1 MLHKNLLFIAALA
14 LVSASTPDA
23 RAQSVCF
30 QSDSGGGVKIAKGA
44 VPPPK
49 GVCIP
54 LAIAEEGP
62 QSRMGAATGTMCRG
76 SSGDGTSL
84 VLQYTYTA
92 CTPPGAYF
100 ESATCSINIDAQGG
114 LQQSPA
120 DQNGSCNGVFAVLFS
135 ANTNNPTAPLTAFTD
150 TQLRVWICPQPPT
163 TISERPKGTCHAA
176 VPHMP

>member
-62 QSRMGAATGTMCRG
+62 QSRSGAATGTMCRD
-76 SSGDGTSL
+76 SNDGKTL

-100 ESATCSINIDAQGG
+100 ESATCGIKLDDQGG
-114 LQQSPA
+114 LQQSPE

-135 ANTNNPTAPLTAFTD
+135 ANTSNPTAP
-150 TQLRVWICPQPPT
+150 
-163 TISERPKGTCHAA
+163 
-176 VPHMP
+176 